1 MELPVECDDEYWD
14 IRSDGEVRFCQ
25 PGNRP
30 SKVSYF
36 NAQIRLSGIM
46 STVVRNLYSIKK
58 SRDKLGL
65 LDLARKDGHRI
76 ISDIDSSMN
85 AWMNSVPDH
94 CVPFALSVQ
103 RNTDYVLV
111 RWDPDRDNTLFLYQ
125 SAVLYSTYHMLQIYT
140 HRPFL
145 RPGSSLSTPSLVIST
160 MAARSCSRILQ
171 DHLTRLKIITPHL
184 LVSWK
189 SLYPYSLI
197 RN

>member
-1 MELPVECDDEYWD
+1 M
-14 IRSDGEVRFCQ
+14 RFCQ

-30 SKVSYF
+30 SKVSYS
-36 NAQIRLSGIM
+36 NAQIRSSGIM

-94 CVPFALSVQ
+94 CMPFALSVQ

-111 RWDPDRDNTLFLYQ
+111 RWDPTATIRYSCINRRFYIALIICSKYIRIDPFYVRAPPCPRRLSLCLRWQ
-125 SAVLYSTYHMLQIYT
+125 PGLVLESYRTI
-140 HRPFL
+140 
-145 RPGSSLSTPSLVIST
+145 
-160 MAARSCSRILQ
+160 
-171 DHLTRLKIITPHL
+171 
-184 LVSWK
+184 
-189 SLYPYSLI
+189 
-197 RN
+197 